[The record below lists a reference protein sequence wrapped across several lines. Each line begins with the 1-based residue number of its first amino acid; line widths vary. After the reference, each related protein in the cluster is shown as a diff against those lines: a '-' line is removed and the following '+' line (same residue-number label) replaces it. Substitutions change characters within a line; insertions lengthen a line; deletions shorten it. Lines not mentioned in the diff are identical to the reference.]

1 MLRSEFSVRPANLDD
16 VPDLVGIDMA
26 SFNPVYVGYPKK
38 QASLRSD
45 LEEKFAH
52 RLQLLGGGW
61 TSVLVR
67 KGQPVGLMT
76 SCPTSKTPESFISW
90 EDTTDNGTLDT
101 TYDPNGENL
110 YVVTLS
116 VRPKGSKAKGMLFAH
131 QIGQGLKAGFEQ
143 AFFESRMPGL
153 YKWMKDEASQSELDF
168 NSLSQEQ
175 IHSFAEQYFG
185 LTRNINGSEVPYDH
199 LLRLYKTLG
208 CNLLK
213 LVPNAYKDTPSMN
226 YGVLCTYS
234 FPDQLGKV
242 IPPRLAQ
249 HRSIRW
255 MAGMA
260 LRSAAHSER
269 VVQKIFD

>member
-1 MLRSEFSVRPANLDD
+1 MLHSEFSVRPAKLDD
-16 VPDLVGIDMA
+16 VPGLVDIDMA
-26 SFNPVYVGYPKK
+26 SFSSVYIDYLENS
-38 QASLRSD
+38 ASLRSD

-52 RLQLLGGGW
+52 RLQLLGGDW
-61 TSVLVR
+61 TSVLER
-67 KGQPVGLMT
+67 KGRPVGLMT
-76 SCPTSKTPESFISW
+76 SCPTSKEPESFISW

-101 TYDPNGENL
+101 TYDPNGKNE

-116 VRPKGSKAKGMLFAH
+116 VLPEGSQAKGMLFAH

-143 AFFESRMPGL
+143 AFFESRVPGL
-153 YKWMKDEASQSELDF
+153 YEWMKDEASQSELDF

-175 IHSFAEQYFG
+175 VHSFAERYFG
-185 LTRNINGSEVPYDH
+185 LTRNINGLEVPYDR
-199 LLRLYKTLG
+199 LLRLYKELG

-226 YGVLCTYS
+226 YGVLCTYN
-234 FPDQLGKV
+234 FPDQLGEV
-242 IPPRLAQ
+242 IPSRLARQ
-249 HRSIRW
+249 RSIRW

-269 VVQKIFD
+269 IAKIFN